1 MKKTLKWKKRINK
14 TVNVICAIMQI
25 SLTALF
31 WLCLIAIYYV
41 AELLSFVG
49 GILIAQLE
57 GAIQKE
63 SDRIQCQLERNHE
76 KAILKRAKNI
86 VRGIKRGQKINK
98 KKERRGDLVFI
109 RHY

>member
-49 GILIAQLE
+49 GILVAQLE

-76 KAILKRAKNI
+76 KAILKRA
-86 VRGIKRGQKINK
+86 IKRGQKINK